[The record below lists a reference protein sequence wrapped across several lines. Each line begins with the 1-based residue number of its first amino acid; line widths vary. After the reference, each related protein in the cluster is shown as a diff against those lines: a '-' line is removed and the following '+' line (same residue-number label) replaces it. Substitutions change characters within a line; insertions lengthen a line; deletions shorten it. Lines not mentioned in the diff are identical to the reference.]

1 MLVELAM
8 LLVLA
13 AEPKSPPAP
22 VVTRVRPLSGPAR
35 FVVDEGLLRSPT
47 IARLVAELHQYDV
60 FVYIEMDEPA
70 GARGST
76 SIMGVAPGWRFLRVR
91 IFRNLDP
98 RQQIEVL
105 GHELHHALEIARAAN
120 VVDEKS
126 FRALF
131 GRIGY
136 ESGNGFETDAARR
149 VEEDIR
155 RELSRSGARPANQ
168 VPKRDEEVL
177 L

>member
-1 MLVELAM
+1 VLVELAT

-13 AEPKSPPAP
+13 AEPKRPAAP
-22 VVTRVRPLSGPAR
+22 VITRVRPLSGMAR
-35 FVVDEGLLRSPT
+35 FIVDEGLLRSPT

-60 FVYIEMDEPA
+60 FVYVEMDEPS

-76 SIMGVAPGWRFLRVR
+76 SIMSVAPGARFLRVR

-105 GHELHHALEIARAAN
+105 GHELHHALEIARAAE
-120 VVDEKS
+120 VIDDKS
-126 FRALF
+126 FRAYF
-131 GRIGY
+131 DRIGY
-136 ESGNGFETDAARR
+136 QSGRGFETDEAQR
-149 VEEDIR
+149 VEKDVR
-155 RELSRSGARPANQ
+155 RELSQSGARPGNPGA
-168 VPKRDEEVL
+168 KRDEEVL

>member
-1 MLVELAM
+1 VLVELAT

-13 AEPKSPPAP
+13 AEPKRPPAP
-22 VVTRVRPLSGPAR
+22 AVTRVRPLSGPAR

-76 SIMGVAPGWRFLRVR
+76 SIMSVAPGARFLRVR

-120 VVDEKS
+120 VVDDKS
-126 FRALF
+126 FRAYF
-131 GRIGY
+131 DRIGY
-136 ESGNGFETDAARR
+136 QTGTGFETDAARR

-155 RELSRSGARPANQ
+155 RELSRSGSRPANQ
-168 VPKRDEEVL
+168 APKRDEESL

>member
-1 MLVELAM
+1 MLVELAT

-13 AEPKSPPAP
+13 AEPKRPPAP

-47 IARLVAELHQYDV
+47 IARLIAELHQHDV
-60 FVYIEMDEPA
+60 IVYVELDEPA

-76 SIMGVAPGWRFLRVR
+76 SIMGVSPGARFLRVR
-91 IFRNLDP
+91 ILRNLDP

-105 GHELHHALEIARAAN
+105 GHELHHALEIARAAH
-120 VVDEKS
+120 VIDDKS
-126 FRALF
+126 FRAYF
-131 GRIGY
+131 DRIGFQ
-136 ESGNGFETDAARR
+136 SGKGFETDEARK

-155 RELSRSGARPANQ
+155 RELSRPGARSGNR
-168 VPKRDEEVL
+168 PK
-177 L
+177 